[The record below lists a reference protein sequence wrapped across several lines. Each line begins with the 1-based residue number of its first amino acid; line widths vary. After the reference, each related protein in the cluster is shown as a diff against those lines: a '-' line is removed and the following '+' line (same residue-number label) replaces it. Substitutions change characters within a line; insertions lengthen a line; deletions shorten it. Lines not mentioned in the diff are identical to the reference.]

1 MAGSSSRQTIDGAG
15 AGTGSGATGG
25 KAGGKG
31 KGKQAGRSKE
41 EEKDLEVV
49 IEELRGEME
58 WKEEEFKEMREINKK
73 MRITNKKEVSE
84 RQLLEANK
92 RKYTMLKEL
101 VEHSGQIQD

>member
-1 MAGSSSRQTIDGAG
+1 
-15 AGTGSGATGG
+15 
-25 KAGGKG
+25 
-31 KGKQAGRSKE
+31 
-41 EEKDLEVV
+41 
-49 IEELRGEME
+49 ME
-58 WKEEEFKEMREINKK
+58 WKEEEFKEMREELDLLRELNKK